1 MTERRTATGPRAPS
15 LVVALRARLLDRDAV
30 VRRVVRRA
38 RVPWARVAVLRRA
51 RVVRRGLA
59 VVRSRWL
66 RSLVLAVSSAG
77 GCCVA
82 VVALVFS
89 AISYHLVK

>member
-1 MTERRTATGPRAPS
+1 M
-15 LVVALRARLLDRDAV
+15 VALRARLLDRGEV
-30 VRRVVRRA
+30 VGRVVRRG
-38 RVPWARVAVLRRA
+38 RVAWARVAVVRRA

-66 RSLVLAVSSAG
+66 RSLVLAVASAG
-77 GCCVA
+77 GCCAA
-82 VVALVFS
+82 VVAFVFS